1 MKAPSRTR
9 DSDLSL
15 LAFLATCASLAA
27 FLFYLRHGDV
37 LLYGDAVAHI
47 NIARRVFD
55 SRTPGLL
62 QLGTVW
68 LPLQHLLILPF
79 IVSMR
84 SWQTGAGG
92 SVPSMVG
99 YVLGVVGIFRLV
111 RSATSFNLP
120 PDRDSRL
127 AAWIAALIYA
137 GNPNLLYLQSTAM
150 TESLYLGLSIW
161 AQVYLTE
168 FVLQTTFPAPGEE
181 SKESSSLIKCGVFL
195 AAACLTRYDGWFLA
209 ALVILAALIVVL
221 GGGLRQRSVRPAF
234 LKFVLIAVAAPLL
247 WFLYNAIIYRNPL
260 EFADGPYSARA
271 IAKKDLNGG
280 AHPGSDNLPVATS
293 YYLKSAEQNVAE
305 GLLQKLWLVLALGGI
320 LLCLTID
327 RRLWPLLLL
336 WAPVPFYALSVAYGG
351 VPVYVPD
358 WWPFSYYNVRYGI
371 QLLPAFA
378 ALLALVVFF
387 GVRAARNAVAKSA
400 VLVIVLALV
409 GVSYASIW
417 KSQSACF
424 REAWVNS
431 RTRLALETQLAEAL
445 GQLPPDSSILMY
457 LGDHVGALQRAGI
470 PLKRVINEGNHRP
483 WKRPTDPDGVWEKAL
498 ADPSKYA
505 DFVVASQGD
514 PVAKAIDPK
523 KLFTIEVLHAY
534 GQPTAAVYLTQ
545 HSGR

>member
-27 FLFYLRHGDV
+27 FLFYLRHGEI

-120 PDRDSRL
+120 PTRDSRL
-127 AAWIAALIYA
+127 AAWIAAAIFA

-161 AQVYLTE
+161 ALVYLAE
-168 FVLQTTFPAPGEE
+168 FVLQTAFPAAGEE
-181 SKESSSLIKCGVFL
+181 SAASSSLINCGVFL

-247 WFLYNAIIYRNPL
+247 WFVYNSIVYRNPL

-271 IAKKDLNGG
+271 ISKKDMNGG
-280 AHPGSDNLPVATS
+280 SHPGSDNLPVAIS

-305 GLLQKLWLVLALGGI
+305 GLLQKLWLVLALGGV
-320 LLCLTID
+320 LLVLAID

-336 WAPVPFYALSVAYGG
+336 WAPLPFYALSVAYGG
-351 VPVYVPD
+351 VPVYVP
-358 WWPFSYYNVRYGI
+358 
-371 QLLPAFA
+371 
-378 ALLALVVFF
+378 
-387 GVRAARNAVAKSA
+387 
-400 VLVIVLALV
+400 
-409 GVSYASIW
+409 
-417 KSQSACF
+417 
-424 REAWVNS
+424 
-431 RTRLALETQLAEAL
+431 
-445 GQLPPDSSILMY
+445 
-457 LGDHVGALQRAGI
+457 
-470 PLKRVINEGNHRP
+470 
-483 WKRPTDPDGVWEKAL
+483 
-498 ADPSKYA
+498 
-505 DFVVASQGD
+505 
-514 PVAKAIDPK
+514 
-523 KLFTIEVLHAY
+523 
-534 GQPTAAVYLTQ
+534 
-545 HSGR
+545 